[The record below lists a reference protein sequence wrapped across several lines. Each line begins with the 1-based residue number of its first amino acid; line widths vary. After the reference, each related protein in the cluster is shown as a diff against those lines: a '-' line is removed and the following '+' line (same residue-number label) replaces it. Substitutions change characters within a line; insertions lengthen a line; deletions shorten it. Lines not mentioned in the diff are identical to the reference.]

1 MNVTAMYTHYKIN
14 TTCSQQYTHTC
25 KQHLMYCACHRSA
38 TTTSMATQEAQDETI
53 GYSTNHDQLTPAAQV
68 QQTDH
73 DEGATNMESSIKGFR
88 ELSSMKIDD
97 DVSTSASAVQVSV
110 TSLPVE
116 QTTRTTAPE
125 TSKDGSAMLL
135 IPSQDSPLIKR
146 NWIRKESL
154 CDDNC
159 SSAVEKLENA
169 LKEVKEYI
177 SQSDQAAAK
186 YQEKIANAGER
197 ERPTA
202 ML

>member
-1 MNVTAMYTHYKIN
+1 
-14 TTCSQQYTHTC
+14 
-25 KQHLMYCACHRSA
+25 
-38 TTTSMATQEAQDETI
+38 MATQEAQDETT
-53 GYSTNHDQLTPAAQV
+53 GYSTNHNQLTPAAQV

-73 DEGATNMESSIKGFR
+73 DEGATNMESPIKGFR
-88 ELSSMKIDD
+88 ELSSVKIDD

-110 TSLPVE
+110 TSSPVE
-116 QTTRTTAPE
+116 QTTTRATAPE

-177 SQSDQAAAK
+177 SQSDQAAAE

-197 ERPTA
+197 ERDLRQCYEQRISHLEDAVTK
-202 ML
+202 LETEKKEENTTH